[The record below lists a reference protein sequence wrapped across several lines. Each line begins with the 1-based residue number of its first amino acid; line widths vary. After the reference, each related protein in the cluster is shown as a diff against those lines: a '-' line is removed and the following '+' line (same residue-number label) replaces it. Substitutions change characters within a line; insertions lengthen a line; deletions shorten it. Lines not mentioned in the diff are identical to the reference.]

1 MNLNKSGI
9 RKTDYVSENQILFC
23 KEGYVG
29 VGVVVDTTAGTEDD
43 ATGRTIVKG
52 GTPLTG
58 DLTARATAFTKASTG
73 ASSNVVGVLYRDL
86 DVTDGDANATL
97 MIAGYVN
104 IDRLDSTVQAM
115 ITNDVKTALKGN
127 ITFLK

>member
-9 RKTDYVSENQILFC
+9 RKTDYVSENPILFC

-43 ATGRTIVKG
+43 ETGRTIVKA

-58 DLTARATAFTKASTG
+58 DLTARTTAFTKAST
-73 ASSNVVGVLYRDL
+73 STNSNAIGVLYRDL

>member
-43 ATGRTIVKG
+43 ETGRTIVKA

-58 DLTARATAFTKASTG
+58 DLTARTTAFTKATTG
-73 ASSNVVGVLYRDL
+73 AGSNVIGVLYRDL

>member
-43 ATGRTIVKG
+43 ETGRTIVKA

>member
-23 KEGYVG
+23 TEGYVG

-43 ATGRTIVKG
+43 ATGRTIVKA

>member
-29 VGVVVDTTAGTEDD
+29 VGVVVDTTAGTEDS
-43 ATGRTIVKG
+43 ATGKKIVKA

-58 DLTARATAFTKASTG
+58 DLTARATAFTKATTSTN
-73 ASSNVVGVLYRDL
+73 SNAIGVLYRDL

>member
-1 MNLNKSGI
+1 MNFNKSGI

-43 ATGRTIVKG
+43 ATGRTIVKA

>member
-43 ATGRTIVKG
+43 ATGRTIVKA

-58 DLTARATAFTKASTG
+58 DLTARTTAFTKASTG

>member
-29 VGVVVDTTAGTEDD
+29 VGVVVDTTAGTEDGE
-43 ATGRTIVKG
+43 TGRTIVKA

>member
-23 KEGYVG
+23 TEGYVG

-43 ATGRTIVKG
+43 ATGRTIVKA

-58 DLTARATAFTKASTG
+58 DLTARATAFTKATTSTN
-73 ASSNVVGVLYRDL
+73 SNAIGVLYRDL

>member
-29 VGVVVDTTAGTEDD
+29 VGVVVDTTAGTKDD
-43 ATGRTIVKG
+43 ATGRTIVKA

>member
-43 ATGRTIVKG
+43 GTGRTIVKA

-58 DLTARATAFTKASTG
+58 DLTARATAFTKATTSTN
-73 ASSNVVGVLYRDL
+73 SNAIGVLYRDL

>member
-1 MNLNKSGI
+1 MNLNKFGI

-43 ATGRTIVKG
+43 ETGRTIVKA

-58 DLTARATAFTKASTG
+58 DLTARATAFTKATTG
-73 ASSNVVGVLYRDL
+73 ASSNAIGVLYRDL

>member
-23 KEGYVG
+23 REGYVG

-43 ATGRTIVKG
+43 ATGRTIVKA

>member
-43 ATGRTIVKG
+43 ATGRTIVKA

-58 DLTARATAFTKASTG
+58 DLTARATAFTKATTNTN
-73 ASSNVVGVLYRDL
+73 SNAIGVLYRDL

>member
-43 ATGRTIVKG
+43 ETGRTIVKA

-104 IDRLDSTVQAM
+104 IDRLDSTVQTM

>member
-1 MNLNKSGI
+1 MNLNRSGI
-9 RKTDYVSENQILFC
+9 RQTDYISENQILFC
-23 KEGYVG
+23 KEGYIG
-29 VGVVVDTTAGTEDD
+29 VGVVVAATAGTEDD
-43 ATGRTIVKG
+43 ETGKKIVKA

-58 DLTARATAFTKASTG
+58 DLTARTTAFTKASTG

>member
-43 ATGRTIVKG
+43 ATGRTIVKA

-58 DLTARATAFTKASTG
+58 DLTARATAFTKATTSTN
-73 ASSNVVGVLYRDL
+73 SNAIGVLYRDL

>member
-43 ATGRTIVKG
+43 ATGRTIVKA

-58 DLTARATAFTKASTG
+58 DLTARTTAFTKASTG
-73 ASSNVVGVLYRDL
+73 ASSNVVGVL
-86 DVTDGDANATL
+86 
-97 MIAGYVN
+97 
-104 IDRLDSTVQAM
+104 
-115 ITNDVKTALKGN
+115 
-127 ITFLK
+127 

>member
-23 KEGYVG
+23 TEGYVG

-43 ATGRTIVKG
+43 ETGRTIVKA

>member
-43 ATGRTIVKG
+43 ETGRTIVKA

-58 DLTARATAFTKASTG
+58 DLTARATAFTKATTSTN
-73 ASSNVVGVLYRDL
+73 SNAIGVLYRDL

>member
-43 ATGRTIVKG
+43 ATGRTIVKA

>member
-1 MNLNKSGI
+1 MNLNRSGI
-9 RKTDYVSENQILFC
+9 RKTEYVSEKQILFC

-29 VGVVVDTTAGTEDD
+29 VGVVVSQSAGESVE
-43 ATGRTIVKG
+43 GRTIVKA
-52 GTPLTG
+52 GTPLAG
-58 DLTARATAFTKASTG
+58 DLTARQTAFTKASTG
-73 ASSNVVGVLYRDL
+73 AESDVVGIAYHDI

-104 IDRLDSTVQAM
+104 LDMVDSTVESAM
-115 ITNDVKTALKGN
+115 LTADVKTALKGS

>member
-43 ATGRTIVKG
+43 ATGRTIVKA

-58 DLTARATAFTKASTG
+58 DLTARTTAFTKATTG
-73 ASSNVVGVLYRDL
+73 AGSNVIGVLYRDL

>member
-9 RKTDYVSENQILFC
+9 RKTDYISANQILFC

-43 ATGRTIVKG
+43 ETGRTIVKA

-58 DLTARATAFTKASTG
+58 DLTARATAFTKATTSTN
-73 ASSNVVGVLYRDL
+73 SNAIGVLYRDL